1 MKPRS
6 SLNAAVGANAN
17 GSRSVSFELWA
28 ARVCFDFTASAL
40 EATETRADLASG
52 HSLGVVALWMGTP
65 TYSRSQFL
73 LFISHSTRCE
83 MRVFQAEEKLF
94 CFWFI

>member
-1 MKPRS
+1 MQLSEQMRMG
-6 SLNAAVGANAN
+6 AALI
-17 GSRSVSFELWA
+17 VSFELWA

-73 LFISHSTRCE
+73 LFISHILAAKCAFFKQKRSFS
-83 MRVFQAEEKLF
+83 VFGLF
-94 CFWFI
+94 K